1 MLLLILQSTFI
12 TLSILLILF
21 VFIASNRTLE
31 KNKTNRFLVAIFMSF
46 LLIIVDAIDYWCAH
60 SNLSL
65 LLYYLT
71 TAFGYTFRPFSIC
84 LIIAM
89 IDSKIAK
96 THYLTTVPLLIN
108 GFLCFTSYFHRL
120 VYFYN
125 TDRIIQRGPLWFIP
139 FIASIFSLVFLCTI
153 TFRKYQL
160 SRKRES
166 AFIITLYSLVSI
178 ALICESV
185 HQLWFLLDGIGA
197 LALVFYYLF
206 LHTQTYKRDSLTNVL
221 NRHCFYCD
229 MDHYKKIACTLVS
242 IDLNNLKVLNDKKG
256 HAAGDQALISISEI
270 IISFLPSPCT
280 LYRMG
285 GDEFLIICPKYAKQE
300 IEEIMQKIL
309 SNLEKTSYR
318 IAYGIST
325 YQIGDDFEK
334 SMIKSDKLMYK
345 NKEATKRCLCN
356 NSI

>member
-1 MLLLILQSTFI
+1 MVYEFTELQGLMGYYYALENDQDELLALSFKEQYLPNGENSALPSTIFSSI
-12 TLSILLILF
+12 VALSNKLDSLMALF
-21 VFIASNRTLE
+21 SIGKIPTGTKDPFALRRAVNGIAKIVLTLE
-31 KNKTNRFLVAIFMSF
+31 KNKTNLFLVAIFMSF

-125 TDRIIQRGPLWFIP
+125 TDRVIQRGPLWFIP
-139 FIASIFSLVFLCTI
+139 FITSIFSLVFLCTI

-185 HQLWFLLDGIGA
+185 HQLCA
-197 LALVFYYLF
+197 
-206 LHTQTYKRDSLTNVL
+206 
-221 NRHCFYCD
+221 
-229 MDHYKKIACTLVS
+229 
-242 IDLNNLKVLNDKKG
+242 
-256 HAAGDQALISISEI
+256 
-270 IISFLPSPCT
+270 LPS
-280 LYRMG
+280 
-285 GDEFLIICPKYAKQE
+285 F
-300 IEEIMQKIL
+300 
-309 SNLEKTSYR
+309 
-318 IAYGIST
+318 ST
-325 YQIGDDFEK
+325 
-334 SMIKSDKLMYK
+334 
-345 NKEATKRCLCN
+345 
-356 NSI
+356 